1 MTTHEYHQLLK
12 FLYFEGYADS
22 YEEAE
27 YIIEE
32 MDDEEFDSLCE
43 EVFPSDPL
51 VDYLLDEG
59 YTDTL
64 EGAEVIIENMSDEWA
79 SHILQEMRK
88 QDKVAGKKK
97 TPLYDVKTQTTLKPA
112 PEGSGNRWKVS
123 KKTTKKVNPFAMS
136 GRTRQG
142 LPAMPGEM
150 SHDFVQGRKTTAR
163 GINPHGKHTQADRP
177 GGKTVVGSKRG
188 VKKTPGAKPTE
199 KPVDPFHR
207 RKFLAQRKVKGEG
220 GKNSS
225 FATWS
230 RDKATNEELEV
241 LEYLMNE
248 GFADTGY
255 DALVILENMSEE
267 WRDEILEATL
277 TPAEKRSFGR

>member
-1 MTTHEYHQLLK
+1 
-12 FLYFEGYADS
+12 
-22 YEEAE
+22 
-27 YIIEE
+27 
-32 MDDEEFDSLCE
+32 
-43 EVFPSDPL
+43 
-51 VDYLLDEG
+51 
-59 YTDTL
+59 
-64 EGAEVIIENMSDEWA
+64 
-79 SHILQEMRK
+79 
-88 QDKVAGKKK
+88 
-97 TPLYDVKTQTTLKPA
+97 
-112 PEGSGNRWKVS
+112 
-123 KKTTKKVNPFAMS
+123 
-136 GRTRQG
+136 
-142 LPAMPGEM
+142 MPGEM

-207 RKFLAQRKVKGEG
+207 RKFLAQRKMKGEG

-267 WRDEILEATL
+267 WRDEILEATAMAKRGYDETSIRQKIASKTGGGESADRATALADKPTYGWRGANSKARQELARKQRGDFRKTTSSNPGLHGYGHQSNDPAVKAKQAARGAQRGVL